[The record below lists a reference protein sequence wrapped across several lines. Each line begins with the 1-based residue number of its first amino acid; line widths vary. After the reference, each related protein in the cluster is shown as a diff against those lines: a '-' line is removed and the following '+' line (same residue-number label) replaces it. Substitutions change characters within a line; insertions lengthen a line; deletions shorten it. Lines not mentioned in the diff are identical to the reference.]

1 MPTPAQFFLYCPT
14 ETVATGASNAAD
26 FGTVVING
34 GPTQTKL
41 DEYLA
46 LDGRAAESAG
56 LNLGSYLADPTSQP
70 LFDLST
76 DMEVS
81 YDNIGS
87 TLPPGL
93 AGMFDLHAY
102 VALGIPIAGVRTAT
116 TGTAT
121 LLRHF
126 EPGSEVLVQLEGDTV
141 FNARMTVAAVDA
153 TTLTFVDDDVYLPQ
167 DATVLVTAILM
178 SDYERAR
185 QTIAF
190 RQFQRFASP
199 AVAADE
205 ESFNPGLYLLLYKA
219 IDPDILGMTAS
230 QLYDDYSGEP
240 GRVGSVADLRRVFD
254 QPEVSSLL
262 VSELIEIASGG
273 ALKLDGVLV
282 RSIATFDEVVAG
294 DPESMSDIALLTAA
308 AGRQLVLESIQN
320 LQQVVTS
327 EIITAT
333 HEIQLQ
339 GAFTADLTLMRV
351 AVPMD
356 AFTIDAVEVR
366 SEKIAARA
374 IGTDILTSEV
384 SSLGAATADSLNAVS
399 MTTVDV
405 AASHVTTSSIAAE
418 IGVFRGS
425 LSAGNTELGDVRA
438 GSAFFGD
445 TRTAAFRA
453 EGAASVDGPLA
464 TGDLTVAGRAAVSG
478 EVTASGFDTAGTMS
492 AGAGAM
498 IASGS
503 AVTVRVPMS
512 VAQLDVTGAV
522 DAVALRTDR
531 VDAADVDATRGKYD
545 SLTSKTID
553 VDDMTIGS
561 VSGGLRVYGATTVED
576 FACTN
581 FKSDRLE
588 ADDARYRQLTVLQLA
603 DLFNVA
609 VQKDVIA
616 DRIVQAFRL
625 VGTQLDVTGPA
636 ALTTFVASGSATI
649 NDLSIVTDVA
659 VAGNATIAGTLDA
672 GPSRVRGNMTLQGDL
687 AVQRVVVDRDLYVE
701 YGDVKITRGGADV
714 YGDVAAGGRMTL
726 GGDLIVGGGAAFG
739 GAGVRTAG
747 DVNALGDVFGA
758 NARFSGDFKA
768 GSAALGDLTAAS
780 FRCDTL
786 ELDGAIRAGGD
797 ITTLGMFKVE
807 GPIVAKAAVTAMEL
821 QVFGDLDAGQDVRV
835 SRDAEIGGNA
845 SIEGALQVGGDVGV
859 EGAVACDS
867 LKVAVGVEATAVAVA
882 GPISAEGDLFAG
894 GALDVTG
901 DAMVGGDLEALGD
914 FTAEGLAIKSDAVF
928 SANMS
933 VAADCSVQGAL
944 SCEGD
949 FRLDGGMT
957 VSGAVRMED
966 TLECGDVVAHDAML
980 NDVAAAD
987 VRAESLTA
995 PVLEAGCMTADVR
1008 SVDVSGPVS
1017 CEGVVVRGASSLT
1030 GPITFDGVVDFGT
1043 APVVLRSSLTAPV
1056 VAAEVAAIQ
1065 QARVNKI
1072 TFTPASEIIAYPSG
1086 SDPSGVQ
1093 TRIDSLQAQLDAVTS
1108 QLAAL
1113 TANLIIWVTPSALP
1127 DGTIGAPYSLQLGA
1141 VGAADHYIVV
1151 SGDLP
1156 AGIALDLAGLLT
1168 GTPTVAGTYSF
1179 TVRTRSAANS
1189 QVDADR
1195 AFVLQIATL

>member
-1 MPTPAQFFLYCPT
+1 MPIPAQFFLYCPS
-14 ETVATGASNAAD
+14 ETVATGSSNAAD
-26 FGTVVING
+26 FGTFVING

-81 YDNIGS
+81 YANIGS

-102 VALGIPIAGVRTAT
+102 VALGIPIAGARTAT
-116 TGTAT
+116 AGTAS
-121 LLRHF
+121 LIRHF

-141 FNARMTVAAVDA
+141 FNARMTVAAVTA
-153 TTLTFVDDDVYLPQ
+153 TTMTLADDASTLPQ

-178 SDYERAR
+178 SDYERAK
-185 QTIAF
+185 TVVSF

-230 QLYDDYSGEP
+230 QLYDDYSGQP

-273 ALKLDGVLV
+273 ALKLDGILV
-282 RSIATFDEVVAG
+282 RSIATYDEVVA
-294 DPESMSDIALLTAA
+294 DAPESMSDIALLTAA
-308 AGRQLVLESIQN
+308 AGRELVLASIRD

-327 EIITAT
+327 EVITAT
-333 HEIQLQ
+333 HQISLQ
-339 GAFTADLTLMRV
+339 GALTVDLTQMRV

-356 AFTIDAVEVR
+356 AFTIDAVE
-366 SEKIAARA
+366 IRA
-374 IGTDILTSEV
+374 DKVTTRAVATDIIASEV
-384 SSLGAATADSLNAVS
+384 STLGAATADSLNAVAV
-399 MTTVDV
+399 TAVDV
-405 AASHVTTSSIAAE
+405 AANHVQTSSVAAE
-418 IGVFRGS
+418 TGVFRGS
-425 LSAGNTELGDVRA
+425 LTAGNTELGDVRA
-438 GSAFFGD
+438 GAAFFED

-453 EGAASVDGPLA
+453 EGPALVDGPLA
-464 TGDLTVAGRAAVSG
+464 TGDLTVAGRALVTG

-522 DAVALRTDR
+522 DAVALRTER
-531 VDAADVDATRGKYD
+531 VDAADVDATRAKFD

-603 DLFNVA
+603 DLFNLA

-616 DRIVQAFRL
+616 DRIVKAFRL
-625 VGTQLDVTGPA
+625 VGTQLDVTGPS

-659 VAGNATIAGTLDA
+659 VAGNTTIAGTLDA

-701 YGDVKITRGGADV
+701 YGDVKVTRGGADI

-726 GGDLIVGGGAAFG
+726 GGDLIAGGGAAFG

-780 FRCDTL
+780 FRCDTIA
-786 ELDGAIRAGGD
+786 LDGGIRAGGD
-797 ITTLGMFKVE
+797 VTTLGMFKVE
-807 GPIVAKAAVTAMEL
+807 GPVVAKGAVTAMEL
-821 QVFGDLDAGQDVRV
+821 QVFGDVDAGKDVRV

-845 SIEGALQVGGDVGV
+845 GIEGNLQVSGDVGV

-867 LKVAVGVEATAVAVA
+867 LKVAVGIEATAVAVA
-882 GPISAEGDLFAG
+882 GPVSAEGDLTSG
-894 GALDVTG
+894 GRLDVTG
-901 DAMVGGDLEALGD
+901 DATVGGDLEALGD
-914 FTAEGLAIKSDAVF
+914 FTADGLAIKSDAVF
-928 SANMS
+928 SANLS
-933 VAADCSVQGAL
+933 VAADCAVQGAL

-949 FRLDGGMT
+949 FQLDGAMI
-957 VSGAVRMED
+957 VSGPVRIED
-966 TLECGDVVAHDAML
+966 TFECGDVVANDARL
-980 NDVAAAD
+980 KDVVAAD
-987 VRAESLTA
+987 VRTESLAT
-995 PVLEAGCMTADVR
+995 PVLEAGCLTSDVR
-1008 SVDVSGPVS
+1008 SVAVAGPVD
-1017 CEGVVVRGASSLT
+1017 CEGVTVRGATSLT

-1043 APVVLRSSLTAPV
+1043 APIVLRSALTAP
-1056 VAAEVAAIQ
+1056 AIASDVAAIQ

-1072 TFTPASEIIAYPSG
+1072 TFTPASEIIAIPSG
-1086 SDPSGVQ
+1086 SDPSGTQV
-1093 TRIDSLQAQLDAVTS
+1093 RIDTLQAQLDAMS
-1108 QLAAL
+1108 LQLAAL
-1113 TANLIIWVTPSALP
+1113 TATLIVWTTPSSLVS
-1127 DGTIGAPYSLQLGA
+1127 GTAGLPYSVQLAA

-1151 SGDLP
+1151 SGGVP
-1156 AGIALDLAGLLT
+1156 AGLALDLSGLLH
-1168 GTPTVAGTYSF
+1168 GTPTLAGTYSF

-1195 AFVLQIATL
+1195 AFVLTIA

>member
-1 MPTPAQFFLYCPT
+1 MPTPAQFFLYCPS
-14 ETVATGASNAAD
+14 ETVATGFSSAAD
-26 FGTVVING
+26 FGTYVING

-102 VALGIPIAGVRTAT
+102 VALGIPIAGERTAT
-116 TGTAT
+116 AGTAS

-141 FNARMTVAAVDA
+141 FNVRMTVSAVTATTMTLTDDA
-153 TTLTFVDDDVYLPQ
+153 TTLPQ

-178 SDYERAR
+178 SDFERAK
-185 QTIAF
+185 TVISF

-219 IDPDILGMTAS
+219 IDQDLLGMTAS
-230 QLYDDYSGEP
+230 QLYDDYSGQP

-262 VSELIEIASGG
+262 VSELLEVAAGG
-273 ALKLDGVLV
+273 AIKLDGILV
-282 RSIATFDEVVAG
+282 RSIATYDEVVAG

-327 EIITAT
+327 EVITAT
-333 HEIQLQ
+333 HEILLQ
-339 GAFTADLTLMRV
+339 GAFTADLTIMRV
-351 AVPMD
+351 SVPMD

-366 SEKIAARA
+366 ADKVSTRVVA
-374 IGTDILTSEV
+374 TDIIASEV
-384 SSLGAATADSLNAVS
+384 STLGAATADSLNAVAV
-399 MTTVDV
+399 TTVDV
-405 AASHVTTSSIAAE
+405 SATHVQTSSVAAE
-418 IGVFRGS
+418 TGVFRGT

-438 GSAFFGD
+438 GTAFFED

-453 EGAASVDGPLA
+453 EGPASVGGPLA
-464 TGDLTVAGRAAVSG
+464 SGDLTVTGRAVVSG
-478 EVTASGFDTAGTMS
+478 DVSAAGFDTSGTMS

-512 VAQLDVTGAV
+512 VTQLDVTGAV
-522 DAVALRTDR
+522 DAVTIRSER
-531 VDAADVDATRGKYD
+531 VDAADIDATRGKYD

-649 NDLSIVTDVA
+649 NDLSIVTDMA

-701 YGDVKITRGGADV
+701 YGDVKVTRGGADI

-747 DVNALGDVFGA
+747 DVNALGDVLGA

-768 GSAALGDLTAAS
+768 GSAALGDVTAAS
-780 FRCDTL
+780 FRCDTI
-786 ELDGAIRAGGD
+786 ELDGGIRAGGD
-797 ITTLGMFKVE
+797 ITSLGMFKVE
-807 GPIVAKAAVTAMEL
+807 GPVVAKGSVTAMEL
-821 QVFGDLDAGQDVRV
+821 QVFGDLEAGQDVRV

-845 SIEGALQVGGDVGV
+845 GIEGNLQVAGDVGV

-867 LKVAVGVEATAVAVA
+867 LKVAVGVEATVVTVA
-882 GPISAEGDLFAG
+882 GPVSAEGDLTSG
-894 GALDVTG
+894 GRLDVTG
-901 DAMVGGDLEALGD
+901 DAVVGGDLEALGD
-914 FTAEGLAIKSDAVF
+914 FTADGLAIKSDAVF
-928 SANMS
+928 YANMS

-949 FRLDGGMT
+949 FQLDGAMT
-957 VSGAVRMED
+957 VSGAVRLED
-966 TLECGDVVAHDAML
+966 TFECGDVIAHDARL

-987 VRAESLTA
+987 VRAESLAA
-995 PVLEAGCMTADVR
+995 PVLEAGCLTSDVR
-1008 SVDVSGPVS
+1008 SVAIAGPVD
-1017 CEGVVVRGASSLT
+1017 CEGVTVRGATSLT

-1043 APVVLRSSLTAPV
+1043 APIVLRSSLTAP
-1056 VAAEVAAIQ
+1056 AIASDVAAIQ
-1065 QARVNKI
+1065 EARVNKI
-1072 TFTPASEIIAYPSG
+1072 SFTPASEILAYPAG

-1093 TRIDSLQAQLDAVTS
+1093 SRIDSLQAQLDAVTF

-1113 TANLIIWVTPSALP
+1113 TANLIVWVTASALP
-1127 DGTIGAPYSLQLGA
+1127 AATAGALYSKQLEA
-1141 VGAADHYIVV
+1141 LGAADHFVVV
-1151 SGDLP
+1151 SGALP
-1156 AGIALDLAGLLT
+1156 VGIALDLTGLLS
-1168 GTPTVAGTYSF
+1168 GTPSAAGTYSF
-1179 TVRTRSAANS
+1179 TVRVRSAANAL
-1189 QVDADR
+1189 VDADR
-1195 AFVLQIATL
+1195 AFVLQIA